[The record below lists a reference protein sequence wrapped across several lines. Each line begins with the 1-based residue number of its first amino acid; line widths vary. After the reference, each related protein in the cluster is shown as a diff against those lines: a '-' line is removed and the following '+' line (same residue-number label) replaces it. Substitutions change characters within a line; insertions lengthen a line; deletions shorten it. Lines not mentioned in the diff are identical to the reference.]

1 MILLLILLGAVIF
14 IILSTT
20 RLHLHPILA
29 LLGAA
34 LGYGLLSGLSLEDL
48 ITAINEGFGGTIS
61 KVGIIILAG
70 VMIGTFL
77 EKSGGVQAMAQA
89 VLKVIGEKLVI
100 PAISFM
106 GYIVSIPVFGDS
118 GFIVLLPL
126 TKALAKRV
134 NISLAGPVVALA
146 LGLTASHTMVPPTP
160 GPIAAAGILEAD
172 IGTVILMGLLVSGIS
187 LSACIA
193 FAYYV
198 GKRMDIPVIL
208 EDADKNVWDL
218 AHARPPAWKAFLP
231 ILIPIILILG
241 KSIAEYPTAPFGEG
255 DLKNII
261 TFIGNPMIALLLGF
275 IISWTL
281 PKKFD
286 AQLLSGTG
294 WLGQGLQD
302 AAVIII
308 ITGAGGAFGNVIQ
321 QSALTDVLK
330 ESLSDIRIGIFL
342 PFLLAAVIKTA
353 QGSSTV
359 ALITTASIM
368 VPLLS
373 PLGLDTGIYKA
384 LTVLAIGAGSAVFSH
399 ANDSFFW
406 IFTQMTGLSVAQGYR
421 LQSLGTFILGGTAIS
436 VIFIISLLI

>member
-1 MILLLILLGAVIF
+1 MILLLILLGAVVF

-20 RLHLHPILA
+20 RWHLHPLLA

-34 LGYGLLSGLSLEDL
+34 LGYGLFAGLSFEDL
-48 ITAINEGFGGTIS
+48 ISAINEGFGGTIS

-89 VLKVIGEKLVI
+89 VLTVIGEKFII
-100 PAISFM
+100 PALSFM

-172 IGTVILMGLLVSGIS
+172 IGTVILMGIIVSGLS
-187 LSACIA
+187 LITCIA
-193 FAYYV
+193 FAYFV
-198 GKRMDIPVIL
+198 GKRIDIPVNL
-208 EDADKNVWDL
+208 DDVDPKMWTETQ
-218 AHARPPAWKAFLP
+218 HRPPAWKAFLP
-231 ILIPIILILG
+231 IIIPIILILG
-241 KSIAEYPTAPFGEG
+241 KSIAEYPTVPFGEG
-255 DLKNII
+255 QLKNII
-261 TFIGNPMIALLLGF
+261 TFIGNPMIALILGF

-294 WLGQGLQD
+294 WLGKGLTD

-321 QSALTDVLK
+321 QSALTEVLK
-330 ESLSDIRIGIFL
+330 DSLSDIRIGIFL

-406 IFTQMTGLSVAQGYR
+406 IFTQMTGISVAQGYR
-421 LQSLGTFILGGTAIS
+421 LQSLGTLILGSTAIS
-436 VIFIISLLI
+436 IIFIISLFI